1 MKKTD
6 EEILIELTWSKVMN
20 QAKKPYGFI
29 FPKIMLERLHKK
41 YGEKNMG
48 TVVMLDKSLEH
59 AIDIVLNSFPV
70 FYDEKLKNQEVT
82 TVYSKKELIQYF
94 NPKLA

>member
-20 QAKKPYGFI
+20 QPKKPFGFI

-48 TVVMLDKSLEH
+48 TVVILDKKIDH
-59 AIDIVLNSFPV
+59 AIDIILNSFPI
-70 FYDEKLKNQEVT
+70 FYDEKLKDQT
-82 TVYSKKELIQYF
+82 IITAYSKKEVIRHF
-94 NPKLA
+94 NPK